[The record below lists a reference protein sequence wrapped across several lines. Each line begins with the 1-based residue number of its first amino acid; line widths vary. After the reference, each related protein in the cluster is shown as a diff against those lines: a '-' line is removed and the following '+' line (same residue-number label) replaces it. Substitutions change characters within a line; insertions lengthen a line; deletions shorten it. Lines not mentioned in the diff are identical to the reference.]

1 MAINDNTAKWK
12 VRKLTNFASNV
23 ALPVGHIYQSLSKTV
38 PVGSLPLLGGEYD
51 RTLYADLWSW
61 ANENGL
67 VVSESEWQVEATA
80 QGGSCSKF
88 SDGNG
93 STTFRVPALKCWVKG
108 ANGVKEVGGYIEA
121 GLPNIIGELI
131 LNPDSSNAGMDA
143 TGTGTGAIVSTDCS
157 GSGSN
162 PDATDWTVWKGF
174 TFDASRSNPIYG
186 NSDTVQPPSIVA
198 MYCIVA
204 YGTITNISDIDVA
217 EYTKVV
223 NRVSDRQEAVLR
235 SFSTDGHLVLPD
247 GSEFWIA

>member
-1 MAINDNTAKWK
+1 MITDNTAKWQK
-12 VRKLTNFASNV
+12 KKLTNFASNE
-23 ALPVGHIYQSLSKTV
+23 ALPVGHIYQSLSKNV

-67 VVSESEWQVEATA
+67 VVTDVNWKAEANA
-80 QGGSCSKF
+80 QGGSCAKF

-108 ANGVKEVGGYIEA
+108 ASGVEEVGSYLEA
-121 GLPNIIGELI
+121 GLPNVVGGRMVYGRLQASTNETSGAFY
-131 LNPDSSNAGMDA
+131 DDFGWNASIQD
-143 TGTGTGAIVSTDCS
+143 
-157 GSGSN
+157 GSGGYALWRMN
-162 PDATDWTVWKGF
+162 I
-174 TFDASRSNPIYG
+174 DASRCSSVYRDDI
-186 NSDTVQPPSIVA
+186 DTVQPPSIVA

-204 YGTITNISDIDVA
+204 YGSITNVGSVDVV
-217 EYTKVV
+217 EYAKEV

-247 GSEFWIA
+247 GSEFWIE